1 MTDSRG
7 EAIGGAVLR
16 AGWRPPAT
24 LALCLI
30 GLVLSGYTMW
40 VHVHH
45 SLAACVDAGP
55 VDCQAVLTSPQ
66 SVVLGVPLPAFGLLF
81 FTGMGVL
88 CLPVAWR
95 TARAWIH
102 LLRLFGAVIGIG
114 SVIYLVAIEL
124 FTIRKICL
132 WCSGIHLITLALF
145 VIVVTST
152 PTVLGRSAK
161 ADARAGARAP

>member
-1 MTDSRG
+1 
-7 EAIGGAVLR
+7 
-16 AGWRPPAT
+16 
-24 LALCLI
+24 
-30 GLVLSGYTMW
+30 
-40 VHVHH
+40 
-45 SLAACVDAGP
+45 
-55 VDCQAVLTSPQ
+55 
-66 SVVLGVPLPAFGLLF
+66 
-81 FTGMGVL
+81 MGVL